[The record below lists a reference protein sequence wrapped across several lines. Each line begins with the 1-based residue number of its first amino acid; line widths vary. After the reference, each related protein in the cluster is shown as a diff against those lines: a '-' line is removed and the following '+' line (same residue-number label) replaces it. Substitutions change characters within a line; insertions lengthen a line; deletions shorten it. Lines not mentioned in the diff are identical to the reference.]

1 MFQCQKLP
9 SSSTQG
15 QAHLFLASPSLFL
28 PKWLVS
34 WWLISSFFGLAVFLD
49 FQQPEEV
56 IDMASGA
63 SLQWEQ
69 PCMIPLNSLEL
80 LDECLQSIYKGFLG
94 FFSFAC
100 PWQMC

>member
-1 MFQCQKLP
+1 MFECQKLP
-9 SSSTQG
+9 PPSTQG

-34 WWLISSFFGLAVFLD
+34 WWLISRSVLAVFLD

-63 SLQWEQ
+63 SSQWEQ

-80 LDECLQSIYKGFLG
+80 LDEYLQRIYKGFLG